1 MTDGFHV
8 PVFDHR
14 RILTVST
21 CPVGEGGQATVWAC
35 EVRDGD
41 VEESPRPG
49 DRLEGR
55 REGSTGRTRMA
66 LKVLRPTLAASES
79 ERQAFGREAHF
90 LSRISHEHVCKAVG
104 RWTTTTGLP
113 CLVLTWCGMDVSR
126 AMSLKDVGSSS
137 KARRRARERWPSRE
151 RLRLL
156 RELGSALDVLHS
168 GVAIDKVVIVHRD
181 LKPDNFGITE
191 DGTLKLYDFG
201 LAVALC
207 EDDADLSDSAEDAV
221 YDLTGETGSRRYMAP
236 EVCRSQPYGPAADV
250 YAYAVAAF
258 EICSLAGKPFATYG
272 VAEHSARVVDK
283 EERPTIPKRWD
294 SRLADL
300 YDAAWTP
307 NHRDRCDMKHVL
319 SVLDDVLA
327 TCRRD
332 PTFEPLSSTTRTA
345 SCLVM

>member
-1 MTDGFHV
+1 MTAQVLCESASRDVHSTRLGLPQTWMTDGFHV

-137 KARRRARERWPSRE
+137 KARRRAREHHVEPVRLWRAHDGAVRE
-151 RLRLL
+151 RRARDL
-156 RELGSALDVLHS
+156 REVLELLD
-168 GVAIDKVVIVHRD
+168 R
-181 LKPDNFGITE
+181 
-191 DGTLKLYDFG
+191 G
-201 LAVALC
+201 LRGPLAWA
-207 EDDADLSDSAEDAV
+207 DA
-221 YDLTGETGSRRYMAP
+221 
-236 EVCRSQPYGPAADV
+236 
-250 YAYAVAAF
+250 
-258 EICSLAGKPFATYG
+258 
-272 VAEHSARVVDK
+272 SARR
-283 EERPTIPKRWD
+283 RPARARRQTQR
-294 SRLADL
+294 
-300 YDAAWTP
+300 AA
-307 NHRDRCDMKHVL
+307 L
-319 SVLDDVLA
+319 L
-327 TCRRD
+327 
-332 PTFEPLSSTTRTA
+332 
-345 SCLVM
+345 